1 MISNYDYSQAYT
13 RGLKSRL
20 LSETNYEQLLLAQS
34 VTELVNVLKN
44 FSYKDFLAKSL
55 IKKDAS
61 AAIEAA
67 LWESFA
73 ADVEKIKAAL
83 PPEGQE
89 ILALWRSFWDIQNLK
104 TVIRGVYAGASQN
117 EIKSNLML
125 GGNLPEATFF
135 ELAKQPTI
143 KDVID
148 LMVTWQL
155 PYATPLNQTYVQF
168 KEREAL
174 IILEVALDKYYYHYV
189 LTNLNKRSF
198 NYALAKEIIK
208 RHIDITNIITL
219 LRLIRDKQQDKA
231 AQFFIAG
238 GQEINL
244 RFYLQLS
251 QEKLENVVAAL
262 KETSYF
268 NKAIV
273 STTKISQL
281 ELMLENENYRRLKK
295 LFYAEPLSLAVS
307 LAYLFTKLKEITNIR
322 LILKG
327 KEVGLPEADIR
338 KGLVTG

>member
-20 LSETNYEQLLLAQS
+20 LSEANYEQLLLAQS

-44 FSYKDFLAKSL
+44 FSYGRYLAKSL
-55 IKKDAS
+55 IKEDVS

-67 LWESFA
+67 LWQSFA
-73 ADVEKIKAAL
+73 ADIVKIQAAL

-89 ILALWRSFWDIQNLK
+89 ILALWQSFWDVQNLK
-104 TVIRGVYAGASQN
+104 TVIRGIYAGASQE
-117 EIKSNLML
+117 EIKGNLIL
-125 GGNLPEATFF
+125 GGNLSEATFF
-135 ELAKQPTI
+135 ELAKQQTI

-155 PYATPLNQTYVQF
+155 PYATPLNQSYAQF
-168 KEREAL
+168 KVTEAL
-174 IILEVALDKYYYHYV
+174 IVLETALDKYHYHYV
-189 LTNLNKRSF
+189 LTNLNKPSF
-198 NYALAKEIIK
+198 NFSLAKEIIK
-208 RHIDITNIITL
+208 RQIDITNIITL
-219 LRLIRDKQQDKA
+219 LRLIREKQQDKA
-231 AQFFIAG
+231 AHFFIAG
-238 GQEINL
+238 GQEISL
-244 RFYLQLS
+244 RFYLRLS

-262 KETSYF
+262 KETSYL
-268 NKAIV
+268 NKAATQ
-273 STTKISQL
+273 TTKISQL

-295 LFYAEPLSLAVS
+295 LFFAEPLSIAVS